1 MRTCLLS
8 LENLS
13 IYLNGSK
20 GDTKSL
26 VSNININIHRGEFV
40 ALIGESGSGK
50 SLSALSTVGLL
61 PSAIKA
67 SGTGKWLNLN
77 YDLADYN
84 SLKMFRGKEIGF
96 IFQEPLVSLNP
107 LHTIGKQVG
116 ECITTHAHIPNA
128 DLKDKVIALL
138 KDVKLDDPE
147 RRFNHYPHQLS
158 GGQRQRVMIA
168 MALSNK
174 PKLLIAD
181 EPTTALDVT
190 IQKEILDLLHSLR
203 ASYDLSILFI
213 THNLKIV

>member
-1 MRTCLLS
+1 MRTHLLS

-13 IYLNGSK
+13 IHLNGFK
-20 GDTKSL
+20 GDTKKL
-26 VSNININIHRGEFV
+26 VSNININIDRGEFV

-107 LHTIGKQVG
+107 LLCPAIENGWHGK
-116 ECITTHAHIPNA
+116 PA
-128 DLKDKVIALL
+128 DKTSKSGISLASVFVIS
-138 KDVKLDDPE
+138 
-147 RRFNHYPHQLS
+147 FSGLS
-158 GGQRQRVMIA
+158 
-168 MALSNK
+168 
-174 PKLLIAD
+174 
-181 EPTTALDVT
+181 
-190 IQKEILDLLHSLR
+190 
-203 ASYDLSILFI
+203 
-213 THNLKIV
+213 